1 MKCFFFT
8 EGPPLRVRKGFEEP
22 TKSFRM
28 RRKSLEGGAVSGGS
42 DSVKIL
48 LRVDQLEQQLAGRQS
63 SSNNSSGGSGKKS
76 SSIERKNSL
85 PGRSPQGKPPRSSP
99 LKVVTSTGLSSA
111 KHSITH
117 DGPIT
122 RSSKIVQDLEQCVVE
137 LELMFNSN
145 KVINHEIRD
154 VGRTLNCFFFFF
166 FNN

>member
-1 MKCFFFT
+1 MKFNEIFFFFFFFFT
-8 EGPPLRVRKGFEEP
+8 EGPPSRARKGFEEP

-63 SSNNSSGGSGKKS
+63 SNNSSGGTGKKS

-99 LKVVTSTGLSSA
+99 LKVVTSTGLSTT
-111 KHSITH
+111 KNSIIH

-137 LELMFNSN
+137 LELMFDSN

-154 VGRTLNCFFFFF
+154 VGRTLN
-166 FNN
+166 